1 MEFEFNDQKN
11 ESNLSKHK
19 IDFLTAQRLWNDLDR
34 VEIPA
39 QTVEEQRF
47 LVIGQVDGKL
57 WSAVITCRE
66 DKVRIISVR
75 RSRGKEISAYEEHD

>member
-19 IDFLTAQRLWNDLDR
+19 IDFLTAQRLWNGLDR

-57 WSAVITCRE
+57 WSAVITRRE
-66 DKVRIISVR
+66 DKV
-75 RSRGKEISAYEEHD
+75 

>member
-19 IDFLTAQRLWNDLDR
+19 IDFLTAQRLWNGLDR